1 MGGGVSALHVDD
13 DKKSPHYGIGYA
25 KAMFTAKEWK
35 TLKRF
40 ANKHNIHQTDLNSLT
55 IKFLSDADAQLRNMR
70 VAINDFKVTFATQP
84 LILQEC
90 ADLFIPQ
97 IFLKPA
103 TALNPPYSLEEISF
117 TRFIYLGYLFAL
129 QPIQDLFY
137 DFFAIT
143 KRNFDLQIISSIFSF
158 NVQQISLLLTENL
171 KTSTTLRY
179 LHERCNVKNDTELT
193 LEDVMRLA
201 LKYPLL
207 FYPLV
212 QFRKCFQRKFFGDIF
227 WKDRKDLPSRFFEW
241 DPRDS
246 FESVDKAHLTSAQ
259 AIIGDYLDS
268 TPPSL
273 NTDPSPFH
281 TDPIPAQAFF
291 ISPEIFRRMKSELGY
306 RVARQLVLESGFS
319 WSAEEQPFMAVPVPE
334 DHQAVKD
341 ERIFDSKLRA
351 TFVMNVGSGLR
362 AWVETYRGRDGRV
375 LREEYFRTDRSHFE
389 RDKELDKGR
398 LLEGFSEQLSS
409 QSNENENEELD
420 SQSESMSAS
429 GFSVSGSLASSNQ
442 RSSVRSKT
450 PRKQQ
455 RAPLGSPQHAQS
467 TAM

>member
-13 DKKSPHYGIGYA
+13 DKRSPHYGIGYA

-40 ANKHNIHQTDLNSLT
+40 ANENNIHQTDLNRLT
-55 IKFLSDADAQLRNMR
+55 IKFLSGAEAQLRNMR
-70 VAINDFKVTFATQP
+70 VAIHDFKVTFATQS

-90 ADLFIPQ
+90 ADLYIPQ
-97 IFLKPA
+97 IFLKPDPL
-103 TALNPPYSLEEISF
+103 LNPPYSVEEISF
-117 TRFIYLGYLFAL
+117 TRFIYFGYLFAS

-143 KRNFDLQIISSIFSF
+143 KRNYDLQIISSIYSF
-158 NVQQISLLLTENL
+158 NVQQISILLTENL
-171 KTSTTLRY
+171 KSSTTLRY
-179 LHERCNVKNDTELT
+179 LQERCNVKNDTELT

-212 QFRKCFQRKFFGDIF
+212 QFRKCFQRKFFGDLF

-246 FESVDKAHLTSAQ
+246 FDSVDKALVTSAQ
-259 AIIGDYLDS
+259 AIIGDYMDS
-268 TPPSL
+268 TPSSL
-273 NTDPSPFH
+273 NTDPNPFH
-281 TDPIPAQAFF
+281 VDPSPAFS
-291 ISPEIFRRMKSELGY
+291 ITPEIFQRMKSELGY
-306 RVARQLVLESGFS
+306 RMARHIVLESGFS
-319 WSAEEQPFMAVPVPE
+319 WSPEEQPFMAVPVPG

-351 TFVMNVGSGLR
+351 TFVMNCGSGLR

-389 RDKELDKGR
+389 RKEFERGMER
-398 LLEGFSEQLSS
+398 LSEQSS
-409 QSNENENEELD
+409 QSNED
-420 SQSESMSAS
+420 SQSESS
-429 GFSVSGSLASSNQ
+429 FSISNSLASSNQ
-442 RSSVRSKT
+442 RSSVRS
-450 PRKQQ
+450 RKHGH
-455 RAPLGSPQHAQS
+455 RASLGSPQQS
-467 TAM
+467 PPM